1 MQRIVYG
8 PLFLACFFN
17 SGKEKGGKKTTEIG
31 IRIKKKKKK
40 EQPAEE
46 GFAAEAPYAA
56 VQRDTG
62 QPPLVRRPFYRRREN
77 TETPREVRGRRKRG
91 RR

>member
-1 MQRIVYG
+1 MDHYSLRV
-8 PLFLACFFN
+8 FLIL
-17 SGKEKGGKKTTEIG
+17 GRKRGKKKPTEIG

>member
-1 MQRIVYG
+1 LRV
-8 PLFLACFFN
+8 FLIL
-17 SGKEKGGKKTTEIG
+17 GRKRGEKKQHKYELGL
-31 IRIKKKKKK
+31 KKKKK